1 MTTKSTSLSQALS
14 AAGRARF
21 SLLAALLSLTLT
33 LMACGPVDSN
43 SGERQTSNATQGA
56 IIGGILGGI
65 AAAERSGGDQE
76 TTLRGIVAGA
86 VIGASIGDYYDEQ
99 EAELR
104 ARLDGS
110 GVSVTRVSERQ
121 IRLNMPSDITFA
133 LDSASIN
140 FRFNSVLGEVAEVLS
155 EYSETRVRVEGHT
168 DSSGSDGYNQQLSE
182 RRALAVSR
190 FLSRDGVARSRLAVR
205 GYGERRP
212 VASNGT
218 PSGRAL
224 NRRVEIQIA
233 N

>member
-1 MTTKSTSLSQALS
+1 
-14 AAGRARF
+14 
-21 SLLAALLSLTLT
+21 
-33 LMACGPVDSN
+33 MACGPVDSN

-86 VIGASIGDYYDEQ
+86 VIGGSIGNYYDQQ

-110 GVSVTRVSERQ
+110 GVSVTRVSESQ

-133 LDSASIN
+133 LGSASIN
-140 FRFNSVLGEVAEVLS
+140 SRFNSVLGEVAEVLS

-212 VASNGT
+212 VASNET

>member
-1 MTTKSTSLSQALS
+1 MITKSTSLSQALS

-56 IIGGILGGI
+56 IIGGILGGT

-76 TTLRGIVAGA
+76 TTLRGIAAGA
-86 VIGASIGDYYDEQ
+86 LIGGSIGNYYDQQ

-104 ARLDGS
+104 ARLEGS
-110 GVSVTRVSERQ
+110 GVSVTRVSESQ

-133 LDSASIN
+133 LGSASIN
-140 FRFNSVLGEVAEVLS
+140 SRFNSVLGEVAEVLS

-190 FLSRDGVARSRLAVR
+190 FLGRDGVARSRLAVR
-205 GYGERRP
+205 G
-212 VASNGT
+212 
-218 PSGRAL
+218 
-224 NRRVEIQIA
+224 
-233 N
+233 